1 MDRRGRIREIGRK
14 SAESV
19 FLLCAGL
26 WLGSLVMTG
35 ATAGI
40 LFSTMRTLEP
50 SFGRFAAYEGPHSNL
65 GAGVVQNR
73 IFLAGDVVQFIG
85 ATGTLAST
93 IALLTLFALPL
104 RRISTGIRLFAQGA
118 AMLLVSF
125 HLFVL
130 VPRMQENAEAYWSA
144 AEGGDLAAA
153 ALASDAF
160 QADHPTATRVL
171 ISTAVVVAVL
181 LVSGAWSAAS
191 AGQGEGRT
199 RRGPAPEEPRLVRT
213 PVKAGGRA

>member
-1 MDRRGRIREIGRK
+1 M
-14 SAESV
+14 
-19 FLLCAGL
+19 LCAGL

-50 SFGRFAAYEGPHSNL
+50 SFGRFAAYEGPHSAL
-65 GAGVVQNR
+65 GAGVIQNR

-93 IALLTLFALPL
+93 IALLAFFALPL
-104 RRISTGIRLFAQGA
+104 RRISTAARLVAQGA

-144 AEGGDLAAA
+144 AEAGDMHGA
-153 ALASDAF
+153 ALAADAF
-160 QADHPTATRVL
+160 RADHPTATRVL
-171 ISTAVVVAVL
+171 ISTTVVVAVL
-181 LVSGAWSAAS
+181 LVSGAWSVAS
-191 AGQGEGRT
+191 AGHGESRG
-199 RRGPAPEEPRLVRT
+199 RRGSGPEEPRLART
-213 PVKAGGRA
+213 PVKAGGRS

>member
-1 MDRRGRIREIGRK
+1 MGRQGGQSGIGRK
-14 SAESV
+14 IAEGV
-19 FLLCAGL
+19 FTLSAGL

-50 SFGRFAAYEGPHSNL
+50 TFGRFAAYEGPHSNL
-65 GAGVVQNR
+65 GAGVIQNR

-93 IALLTLFALPL
+93 IALLAFFALPL
-104 RRISTGIRLFAQGA
+104 RRFSTAVRLVAQGA
-118 AMLLVSF
+118 AMLLVSY

-144 AEGGDLAAA
+144 AERGDMEAA

-171 ISTAVVVAVL
+171 ISTTVVVAVL
-181 LVSGAWSAAS
+181 LVSGAWSASS
-191 AGQGEGRT
+191 AGQGGAA
-199 RRGPAPEEPRLVRT
+199 RRGAGPEEPRLVRT